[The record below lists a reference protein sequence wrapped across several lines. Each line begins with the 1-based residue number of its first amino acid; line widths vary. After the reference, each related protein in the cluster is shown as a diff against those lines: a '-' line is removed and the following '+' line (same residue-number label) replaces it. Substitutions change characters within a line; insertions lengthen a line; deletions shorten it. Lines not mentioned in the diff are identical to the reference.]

1 MSGYVFA
8 NVKWE
13 NEEARQAY
21 LNLQR
26 PSLEAHGAVQATA
39 SQEVHVM
46 EGDWQPDGILV
57 LISFPTIKDALTWY
71 NSEEYRPAREILR
84 QWASPRVL
92 IFGD

>member
-8 NVKWE
+8 NVKWT

-21 LNLQR
+21 LNIQV
-26 PSLEAHGAVQATA
+26 PSLKAHGAVQAIA
-39 SQEVHVM
+39 SREAYVM
-46 EGDWQPDGILV
+46 DGDWQPNGIIV

>member
-8 NVKWE
+8 DVKWA

-21 LNLQR
+21 LNLQG
-26 PSLEAHGAVQATA
+26 PSLEAHGAVQAIA
-39 SQEVHVM
+39 SQEGHVM
-46 EGDWQPDGILV
+46 EGDWQPNGIMV
-57 LISFPTIKDALTWY
+57 LISFPTTKDALAWY

-84 QWASPRVL
+84 KWASPRVL